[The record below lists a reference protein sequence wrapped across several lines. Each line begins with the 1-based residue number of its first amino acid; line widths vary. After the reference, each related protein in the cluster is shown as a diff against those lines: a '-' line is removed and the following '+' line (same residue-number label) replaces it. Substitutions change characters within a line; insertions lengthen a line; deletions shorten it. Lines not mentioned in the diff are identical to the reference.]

1 MYSKEQKDI
10 ALRIYHQTESVTETI
25 RILGYPT
32 RRNLYTWIA
41 EENTPPKTRKE
52 YPVIDNPPDHPRN
65 PPLEVKLNAIHR
77 CYELGE
83 NIKYVSEDIGYSRA
97 SIYQWRKR
105 YLKEGT
111 LGLMNHKNITPG
123 TLVEGSVSSTD
134 ISSDEINQLK
144 AQMQDM
150 QLEIDILK
158 ETINVLKKDP
168 DIDQSTLTN
177 GEKTVIIDVLKNRYS
192 LPLLLQKL
200 QLSKSSYY
208 YQEQSLQKEDKY
220 TLLRVRV
227 IELFTENKGRYG
239 YRRIHALLKRENIIV
254 SEKVI
259 RRIMKEEQLV
269 VKIKRTRKYNSYQGE
284 ISPAVDNLIN
294 RNFSA
299 SKPNEKWLTD
309 ITEFAIPAGKV
320 YLSPIV
326 DCFDGLLVNWNIST
340 SPDAL
345 LVNSM
350 LDDAAKLLS
359 VGEKPIIHSDRGV
372 HYRWPGWIDRM
383 EKNGFIRS
391 MSKKGCS
398 PDNSACEGVF
408 GRIKNEMFY
417 NADWS
422 GVNISEFIGILND
435 YLLNQKDIVVT
446 GIAKDGREALTL
458 IEEKQ
463 PDLVVLDIIMP
474 HLDGLGV
481 LERLN
486 SMNLTKFPRIVVL
499 SAVGQDKITQRAIT
513 LGADYYV
520 VKPFD
525 MDIFTKRIR
534 DMFNDSLL
542 GNDEPVKKQV
552 AMTTTEMITAPS
564 RGPVDLETEITNI
577 IHEIG
582 VPAHIKGYMYLRE
595 AITMVVNDM
604 ELLSA
609 VTKELYPSIAKKYN
623 TTASRVERAIRHAI
637 EVAWGRGQ
645 VEAINKLFGYTVHNE
660 KGKPT
665 NSEFIA
671 IIADKL
677 RLKNKVS

>member
-52 YPVIDNPPDHPRN
+52 YPVINNPPDHPRN
-65 PPLEVKLNAIHR
+65 PPLEVKLDAIHR

-144 AQMQDM
+144 AQIQ
-150 QLEIDILK
+150 
-158 ETINVLKKDP
+158 
-168 DIDQSTLTN
+168 
-177 GEKTVIIDVLKNRYS
+177 
-192 LPLLLQKL
+192 
-200 QLSKSSYY
+200 
-208 YQEQSLQKEDKY
+208 
-220 TLLRVRV
+220 
-227 IELFTENKGRYG
+227 
-239 YRRIHALLKRENIIV
+239 A
-254 SEKVI
+254 
-259 RRIMKEEQLV
+259 
-269 VKIKRTRKYNSYQGE
+269 
-284 ISPAVDNLIN
+284 
-294 RNFSA
+294 
-299 SKPNEKWLTD
+299 NEKWLTD

-345 LVNSM
+345 LANSM

-391 MSKKGCS
+391 VSKKGCS

-435 YLLNQKDIVVT
+435 YLYWYN
-446 GIAKDGREALTL
+446 E
-458 IEEKQ
+458 
-463 PDLVVLDIIMP
+463 
-474 HLDGLGV
+474 
-481 LERLN
+481 
-486 SMNLTKFPRIVVL
+486 
-499 SAVGQDKITQRAIT
+499 
-513 LGADYYV
+513 
-520 VKPFD
+520 
-525 MDIFTKRIR
+525 KRIKK
-534 DMFNDSLL
+534 SLGYLSPIEYRHRL
-542 GNDEPVKKQV
+542 G
-552 AMTTTEMITAPS
+552 
-564 RGPVDLETEITNI
+564 L
-577 IHEIG
+577 
-582 VPAHIKGYMYLRE
+582 
-595 AITMVVNDM
+595 
-604 ELLSA
+604 
-609 VTKELYPSIAKKYN
+609 VT
-623 TTASRVERAIRHAI
+623 
-637 EVAWGRGQ
+637 
-645 VEAINKLFGYTVHNE
+645 
-660 KGKPT
+660 
-665 NSEFIA
+665 
-671 IIADKL
+671 
-677 RLKNKVS
+677 

>member
-41 EENTPPKTRKE
+41 EENTPLKTRKE

-65 PPLEVKLNAIHR
+65 PPLEVKLDAIHR

-144 AQMQDM
+144 AQIQ
-150 QLEIDILK
+150 
-158 ETINVLKKDP
+158 
-168 DIDQSTLTN
+168 
-177 GEKTVIIDVLKNRYS
+177 
-192 LPLLLQKL
+192 
-200 QLSKSSYY
+200 
-208 YQEQSLQKEDKY
+208 
-220 TLLRVRV
+220 
-227 IELFTENKGRYG
+227 
-239 YRRIHALLKRENIIV
+239 A
-254 SEKVI
+254 
-259 RRIMKEEQLV
+259 
-269 VKIKRTRKYNSYQGE
+269 
-284 ISPAVDNLIN
+284 
-294 RNFSA
+294 
-299 SKPNEKWLTD
+299 NEKWLTD

-435 YLLNQKDIVVT
+435 YLYWYN
-446 GIAKDGREALTL
+446 E
-458 IEEKQ
+458 
-463 PDLVVLDIIMP
+463 
-474 HLDGLGV
+474 
-481 LERLN
+481 
-486 SMNLTKFPRIVVL
+486 
-499 SAVGQDKITQRAIT
+499 
-513 LGADYYV
+513 
-520 VKPFD
+520 
-525 MDIFTKRIR
+525 KRIKK
-534 DMFNDSLL
+534 SLGYLSPIEYRHRL
-542 GNDEPVKKQV
+542 G
-552 AMTTTEMITAPS
+552 
-564 RGPVDLETEITNI
+564 L
-577 IHEIG
+577 
-582 VPAHIKGYMYLRE
+582 
-595 AITMVVNDM
+595 
-604 ELLSA
+604 
-609 VTKELYPSIAKKYN
+609 VT
-623 TTASRVERAIRHAI
+623 
-637 EVAWGRGQ
+637 
-645 VEAINKLFGYTVHNE
+645 
-660 KGKPT
+660 
-665 NSEFIA
+665 
-671 IIADKL
+671 
-677 RLKNKVS
+677 

>member
-52 YPVIDNPPDHPRN
+52 YPVINNPPDHPRN
-65 PPLEVKLNAIHR
+65 PPLEVKLDAIHR

-123 TLVEGSVSSTD
+123 TLVESSVSSTD

-144 AQMQDM
+144 AQIQ
-150 QLEIDILK
+150 
-158 ETINVLKKDP
+158 
-168 DIDQSTLTN
+168 
-177 GEKTVIIDVLKNRYS
+177 
-192 LPLLLQKL
+192 
-200 QLSKSSYY
+200 
-208 YQEQSLQKEDKY
+208 
-220 TLLRVRV
+220 
-227 IELFTENKGRYG
+227 
-239 YRRIHALLKRENIIV
+239 A
-254 SEKVI
+254 
-259 RRIMKEEQLV
+259 
-269 VKIKRTRKYNSYQGE
+269 
-284 ISPAVDNLIN
+284 
-294 RNFSA
+294 
-299 SKPNEKWLTD
+299 NEKWLTD
-309 ITEFAIPAGKV
+309 ITEFAIPSGKV

-359 VGEKPIIHSDRGV
+359 LGEKPIIHSDRGV

-391 MSKKGCS
+391 VSKKGCS

-435 YLLNQKDIVVT
+435 YLYWYN
-446 GIAKDGREALTL
+446 E
-458 IEEKQ
+458 
-463 PDLVVLDIIMP
+463 
-474 HLDGLGV
+474 
-481 LERLN
+481 
-486 SMNLTKFPRIVVL
+486 
-499 SAVGQDKITQRAIT
+499 
-513 LGADYYV
+513 
-520 VKPFD
+520 
-525 MDIFTKRIR
+525 KRIKK
-534 DMFNDSLL
+534 SLGYLSPIEYRHRL
-542 GNDEPVKKQV
+542 G
-552 AMTTTEMITAPS
+552 
-564 RGPVDLETEITNI
+564 L
-577 IHEIG
+577 
-582 VPAHIKGYMYLRE
+582 
-595 AITMVVNDM
+595 
-604 ELLSA
+604 
-609 VTKELYPSIAKKYN
+609 VT
-623 TTASRVERAIRHAI
+623 
-637 EVAWGRGQ
+637 
-645 VEAINKLFGYTVHNE
+645 
-660 KGKPT
+660 
-665 NSEFIA
+665 
-671 IIADKL
+671 
-677 RLKNKVS
+677 

>member
-52 YPVIDNPPDHPRN
+52 YPVINNPPDHPRN
-65 PPLEVKLNAIHR
+65 PPLEVKLDAIHR

-83 NIKYVSEDIGYSRA
+83 NIKYVSEDIGYIRA

-123 TLVEGSVSSTD
+123 TLVESSVSSTD

-144 AQMQDM
+144 AQIQ
-150 QLEIDILK
+150 
-158 ETINVLKKDP
+158 
-168 DIDQSTLTN
+168 
-177 GEKTVIIDVLKNRYS
+177 
-192 LPLLLQKL
+192 
-200 QLSKSSYY
+200 
-208 YQEQSLQKEDKY
+208 
-220 TLLRVRV
+220 
-227 IELFTENKGRYG
+227 
-239 YRRIHALLKRENIIV
+239 A
-254 SEKVI
+254 
-259 RRIMKEEQLV
+259 
-269 VKIKRTRKYNSYQGE
+269 
-284 ISPAVDNLIN
+284 
-294 RNFSA
+294 
-299 SKPNEKWLTD
+299 NEKWLTD
-309 ITEFAIPAGKV
+309 ITEFAIPSGKV

-350 LDDAAKLLS
+350 LDNAAKLLS

-435 YLLNQKDIVVT
+435 YLYWYN
-446 GIAKDGREALTL
+446 E
-458 IEEKQ
+458 
-463 PDLVVLDIIMP
+463 
-474 HLDGLGV
+474 
-481 LERLN
+481 
-486 SMNLTKFPRIVVL
+486 
-499 SAVGQDKITQRAIT
+499 
-513 LGADYYV
+513 
-520 VKPFD
+520 
-525 MDIFTKRIR
+525 KRIKK
-534 DMFNDSLL
+534 SLGYLSPIEYRHRL
-542 GNDEPVKKQV
+542 G
-552 AMTTTEMITAPS
+552 
-564 RGPVDLETEITNI
+564 L
-577 IHEIG
+577 
-582 VPAHIKGYMYLRE
+582 
-595 AITMVVNDM
+595 
-604 ELLSA
+604 
-609 VTKELYPSIAKKYN
+609 VT
-623 TTASRVERAIRHAI
+623 
-637 EVAWGRGQ
+637 
-645 VEAINKLFGYTVHNE
+645 
-660 KGKPT
+660 
-665 NSEFIA
+665 
-671 IIADKL
+671 
-677 RLKNKVS
+677 

>member
-52 YPVIDNPPDHPRN
+52 YPVINNPPDHPRN
-65 PPLEVKLNAIHR
+65 PPLEVKLDAIHR

-123 TLVEGSVSSTD
+123 TLVESSVSSTD

-144 AQMQDM
+144 AQIQ
-150 QLEIDILK
+150 
-158 ETINVLKKDP
+158 
-168 DIDQSTLTN
+168 
-177 GEKTVIIDVLKNRYS
+177 
-192 LPLLLQKL
+192 
-200 QLSKSSYY
+200 
-208 YQEQSLQKEDKY
+208 
-220 TLLRVRV
+220 
-227 IELFTENKGRYG
+227 
-239 YRRIHALLKRENIIV
+239 A
-254 SEKVI
+254 
-259 RRIMKEEQLV
+259 
-269 VKIKRTRKYNSYQGE
+269 
-284 ISPAVDNLIN
+284 
-294 RNFSA
+294 
-299 SKPNEKWLTD
+299 NEKWLTD

-350 LDDAAKLLS
+350 LDDVAKLLS
-359 VGEKPIIHSDRGV
+359 VGEKSIIHSDRGV

-435 YLLNQKDIVVT
+435 YLYWYN
-446 GIAKDGREALTL
+446 E
-458 IEEKQ
+458 
-463 PDLVVLDIIMP
+463 
-474 HLDGLGV
+474 
-481 LERLN
+481 
-486 SMNLTKFPRIVVL
+486 
-499 SAVGQDKITQRAIT
+499 
-513 LGADYYV
+513 
-520 VKPFD
+520 
-525 MDIFTKRIR
+525 KRIKK
-534 DMFNDSLL
+534 SLGYLSPIEYRHRL
-542 GNDEPVKKQV
+542 G
-552 AMTTTEMITAPS
+552 
-564 RGPVDLETEITNI
+564 L
-577 IHEIG
+577 
-582 VPAHIKGYMYLRE
+582 
-595 AITMVVNDM
+595 
-604 ELLSA
+604 
-609 VTKELYPSIAKKYN
+609 VT
-623 TTASRVERAIRHAI
+623 
-637 EVAWGRGQ
+637 
-645 VEAINKLFGYTVHNE
+645 
-660 KGKPT
+660 
-665 NSEFIA
+665 
-671 IIADKL
+671 
-677 RLKNKVS
+677 

>member
-41 EENTPPKTRKE
+41 EENTPPKTRKK
-52 YPVIDNPPDHPRN
+52 YPVINNPPDHPRN
-65 PPLEVKLNAIHR
+65 PPLEVKLDAIHR

-83 NIKYVSEDIGYSRA
+83 NIKYVSENIGYSRA

-144 AQMQDM
+144 AQIQ
-150 QLEIDILK
+150 
-158 ETINVLKKDP
+158 
-168 DIDQSTLTN
+168 
-177 GEKTVIIDVLKNRYS
+177 
-192 LPLLLQKL
+192 
-200 QLSKSSYY
+200 
-208 YQEQSLQKEDKY
+208 
-220 TLLRVRV
+220 
-227 IELFTENKGRYG
+227 
-239 YRRIHALLKRENIIV
+239 A
-254 SEKVI
+254 
-259 RRIMKEEQLV
+259 
-269 VKIKRTRKYNSYQGE
+269 
-284 ISPAVDNLIN
+284 
-294 RNFSA
+294 
-299 SKPNEKWLTD
+299 NEKWLTD

-435 YLLNQKDIVVT
+435 YLYWYN
-446 GIAKDGREALTL
+446 E
-458 IEEKQ
+458 
-463 PDLVVLDIIMP
+463 
-474 HLDGLGV
+474 
-481 LERLN
+481 
-486 SMNLTKFPRIVVL
+486 
-499 SAVGQDKITQRAIT
+499 
-513 LGADYYV
+513 
-520 VKPFD
+520 
-525 MDIFTKRIR
+525 KRI
-534 DMFNDSLL
+534 
-542 GNDEPVKKQV
+542 KK
-552 AMTTTEMITAPS
+552 I
-564 RGPVDLETEITNI
+564 L
-577 IHEIG
+577 
-582 VPAHIKGYMYLRE
+582 GYMSP
-595 AITMVVNDM
+595 M
-604 ELLSA
+604 EYRRRLGLA
-609 VTKELYPSIAKKYN
+609 V
-623 TTASRVERAIRHAI
+623 
-637 EVAWGRGQ
+637 
-645 VEAINKLFGYTVHNE
+645 
-660 KGKPT
+660 
-665 NSEFIA
+665 
-671 IIADKL
+671 
-677 RLKNKVS
+677 

>member
-52 YPVIDNPPDHPRN
+52 YPVINNPPDHPRN
-65 PPLEVKLNAIHR
+65 PPLEVKLDAIHR

-111 LGLMNHKNITPG
+111 LGLMNHKNITLG

-144 AQMQDM
+144 AQIQ
-150 QLEIDILK
+150 
-158 ETINVLKKDP
+158 
-168 DIDQSTLTN
+168 
-177 GEKTVIIDVLKNRYS
+177 
-192 LPLLLQKL
+192 
-200 QLSKSSYY
+200 
-208 YQEQSLQKEDKY
+208 
-220 TLLRVRV
+220 
-227 IELFTENKGRYG
+227 
-239 YRRIHALLKRENIIV
+239 A
-254 SEKVI
+254 
-259 RRIMKEEQLV
+259 
-269 VKIKRTRKYNSYQGE
+269 
-284 ISPAVDNLIN
+284 
-294 RNFSA
+294 
-299 SKPNEKWLTD
+299 NEKWLTD
-309 ITEFAIPAGKV
+309 ITEFAIPSGKV

-359 VGEKPIIHSDRGV
+359 VEAKPIIHSDRGA

-398 PDNSACEGVF
+398 PDNSACDGVF

-435 YLLNQKDIVVT
+435 YL
-446 GIAKDGREALTL
+446 
-458 IEEKQ
+458 
-463 PDLVVLDIIMP
+463 
-474 HLDGLGV
+474 
-481 LERLN
+481 
-486 SMNLTKFPRIVVL
+486 
-499 SAVGQDKITQRAIT
+499 
-513 LGADYYV
+513 YWY
-520 VKPFD
+520 
-525 MDIFTKRIR
+525 
-534 DMFNDSLL
+534 
-542 GNDEPVKKQV
+542 
-552 AMTTTEMITAPS
+552 
-564 RGPVDLETEITNI
+564 
-577 IHEIG
+577 
-582 VPAHIKGYMYLRE
+582 
-595 AITMVVNDM
+595 
-604 ELLSA
+604 
-609 VTKELYPSIAKKYN
+609 
-623 TTASRVERAIRHAI
+623 
-637 EVAWGRGQ
+637 
-645 VEAINKLFGYTVHNE
+645 NE
-660 KGKPT
+660 K
-665 NSEFIA
+665 
-671 IIADKL
+671 IIKKSL
-677 RLKNKVS
+677 GYLSPIEYRHRLGLVT

>member
-52 YPVIDNPPDHPRN
+52 YPVINNPPDHPRN
-65 PPLEVKLNAIHR
+65 PPLEVKLDAIHR

-123 TLVEGSVSSTD
+123 TLVESSVSSTD

-144 AQMQDM
+144 AQIQ
-150 QLEIDILK
+150 
-158 ETINVLKKDP
+158 
-168 DIDQSTLTN
+168 
-177 GEKTVIIDVLKNRYS
+177 
-192 LPLLLQKL
+192 
-200 QLSKSSYY
+200 
-208 YQEQSLQKEDKY
+208 
-220 TLLRVRV
+220 
-227 IELFTENKGRYG
+227 
-239 YRRIHALLKRENIIV
+239 A
-254 SEKVI
+254 
-259 RRIMKEEQLV
+259 
-269 VKIKRTRKYNSYQGE
+269 
-284 ISPAVDNLIN
+284 
-294 RNFSA
+294 
-299 SKPNEKWLTD
+299 NEKWLTD
-309 ITEFAIPAGKV
+309 ITEFAIPSGKV

-398 PDNSACEGVF
+398 PNNSACEGVF

-435 YLLNQKDIVVT
+435 YLYWYN
-446 GIAKDGREALTL
+446 E
-458 IEEKQ
+458 
-463 PDLVVLDIIMP
+463 
-474 HLDGLGV
+474 
-481 LERLN
+481 
-486 SMNLTKFPRIVVL
+486 
-499 SAVGQDKITQRAIT
+499 
-513 LGADYYV
+513 
-520 VKPFD
+520 
-525 MDIFTKRIR
+525 KRIKK
-534 DMFNDSLL
+534 SLGYLSPIEYRHRL
-542 GNDEPVKKQV
+542 G
-552 AMTTTEMITAPS
+552 
-564 RGPVDLETEITNI
+564 L
-577 IHEIG
+577 
-582 VPAHIKGYMYLRE
+582 
-595 AITMVVNDM
+595 
-604 ELLSA
+604 
-609 VTKELYPSIAKKYN
+609 VT
-623 TTASRVERAIRHAI
+623 
-637 EVAWGRGQ
+637 
-645 VEAINKLFGYTVHNE
+645 
-660 KGKPT
+660 
-665 NSEFIA
+665 
-671 IIADKL
+671 
-677 RLKNKVS
+677 

>member
-10 ALRIYHQTESVTETI
+10 ALLIYHQTESVTETI

-52 YPVIDNPPDHPRN
+52 YPVINNPPDHPRN
-65 PPLEVKLNAIHR
+65 PPLEVKLDAIHR

-144 AQMQDM
+144 AQIQ
-150 QLEIDILK
+150 
-158 ETINVLKKDP
+158 
-168 DIDQSTLTN
+168 
-177 GEKTVIIDVLKNRYS
+177 
-192 LPLLLQKL
+192 
-200 QLSKSSYY
+200 
-208 YQEQSLQKEDKY
+208 
-220 TLLRVRV
+220 
-227 IELFTENKGRYG
+227 
-239 YRRIHALLKRENIIV
+239 A
-254 SEKVI
+254 
-259 RRIMKEEQLV
+259 
-269 VKIKRTRKYNSYQGE
+269 
-284 ISPAVDNLIN
+284 
-294 RNFSA
+294 
-299 SKPNEKWLTD
+299 NEKWLTD

-345 LVNSM
+345 LANSM

-408 GRIKNEMFY
+408 GRIKNELFY

-422 GVNISEFIGILND
+422 GVNISEFIGILNE
-435 YLLNQKDIVVT
+435 YLYWYN
-446 GIAKDGREALTL
+446 E
-458 IEEKQ
+458 
-463 PDLVVLDIIMP
+463 
-474 HLDGLGV
+474 
-481 LERLN
+481 
-486 SMNLTKFPRIVVL
+486 
-499 SAVGQDKITQRAIT
+499 
-513 LGADYYV
+513 
-520 VKPFD
+520 
-525 MDIFTKRIR
+525 KRIKK
-534 DMFNDSLL
+534 SLGYLSPIEYRHRL
-542 GNDEPVKKQV
+542 G
-552 AMTTTEMITAPS
+552 
-564 RGPVDLETEITNI
+564 L
-577 IHEIG
+577 
-582 VPAHIKGYMYLRE
+582 
-595 AITMVVNDM
+595 
-604 ELLSA
+604 
-609 VTKELYPSIAKKYN
+609 VT
-623 TTASRVERAIRHAI
+623 
-637 EVAWGRGQ
+637 
-645 VEAINKLFGYTVHNE
+645 
-660 KGKPT
+660 
-665 NSEFIA
+665 
-671 IIADKL
+671 
-677 RLKNKVS
+677 

>member
-41 EENTPPKTRKE
+41 EENTPSKTRKE
-52 YPVIDNPPDHPRN
+52 YPVINNPPDHPRN
-65 PPLEVKLNAIHR
+65 PPLEVKLDAIHR

-83 NIKYVSEDIGYSRA
+83 NVKYVSEDIGYSRA

-168 DIDQSTLTN
+168 DIDQSALSN
-177 GEKTVIIDVLKNRYS
+177 REKAVIIDVLKNRYS

-326 DCFDGLLVNWNIST
+326 DCFDGLVGRLSSVKDLNKYSKASGSTFERCCVNADT
-340 SPDAL
+340 DGVFL
-345 LVNSM
+345 L
-350 LDDAAKLLS
+350 K
-359 VGEKPIIHSDRGV
+359 
-372 HYRWPGWIDRM
+372 
-383 EKNGFIRS
+383 
-391 MSKKGCS
+391 SKKS
-398 PDNSACEGVF
+398 SSSLLIVAPP
-408 GRIKNEMFY
+408 
-417 NADWS
+417 
-422 GVNISEFIGILND
+422 EFIMIPIKVL
-435 YLLNQKDIVVT
+435 KSIFRF
-446 GIAKDGREALTL
+446 RE
-458 IEEKQ
+458 K
-463 PDLVVLDIIMP
+463 
-474 HLDGLGV
+474 
-481 LERLN
+481 
-486 SMNLTKFPRIVVL
+486 S
-499 SAVGQDKITQRAIT
+499 T
-513 LGADYYV
+513 LGFRRN
-520 VKPFD
+520 KHG
-525 MDIFTKRIR
+525 
-534 DMFNDSLL
+534 LL
-542 GNDEPVKKQV
+542 
-552 AMTTTEMITAPS
+552 A
-564 RGPVDLETEITNI
+564 
-577 IHEIG
+577 
-582 VPAHIKGYMYLRE
+582 
-595 AITMVVNDM
+595 
-604 ELLSA
+604 
-609 VTKELYPSIAKKYN
+609 
-623 TTASRVERAIRHAI
+623 
-637 EVAWGRGQ
+637 
-645 VEAINKLFGYTVHNE
+645 
-660 KGKPT
+660 
-665 NSEFIA
+665 NSEI
-671 IIADKL
+671 
-677 RLKNKVS
+677 

>member
-52 YPVIDNPPDHPRN
+52 YPVINNPPDHPRN
-65 PPLEVKLNAIHR
+65 PPLEVKLDAIHR

-111 LGLMNHKNITPG
+111 LGLMNHKNITLG

-134 ISSDEINQLK
+134 ISSDKINQLK
-144 AQMQDM
+144 AQIQ
-150 QLEIDILK
+150 
-158 ETINVLKKDP
+158 
-168 DIDQSTLTN
+168 
-177 GEKTVIIDVLKNRYS
+177 
-192 LPLLLQKL
+192 
-200 QLSKSSYY
+200 
-208 YQEQSLQKEDKY
+208 
-220 TLLRVRV
+220 
-227 IELFTENKGRYG
+227 
-239 YRRIHALLKRENIIV
+239 A
-254 SEKVI
+254 
-259 RRIMKEEQLV
+259 
-269 VKIKRTRKYNSYQGE
+269 
-284 ISPAVDNLIN
+284 
-294 RNFSA
+294 
-299 SKPNEKWLTD
+299 NEKWLTD

-435 YLLNQKDIVVT
+435 YLYWYN
-446 GIAKDGREALTL
+446 E
-458 IEEKQ
+458 
-463 PDLVVLDIIMP
+463 
-474 HLDGLGV
+474 
-481 LERLN
+481 
-486 SMNLTKFPRIVVL
+486 
-499 SAVGQDKITQRAIT
+499 
-513 LGADYYV
+513 
-520 VKPFD
+520 
-525 MDIFTKRIR
+525 KRIKK
-534 DMFNDSLL
+534 SLGYLSPIEYRHRL
-542 GNDEPVKKQV
+542 G
-552 AMTTTEMITAPS
+552 
-564 RGPVDLETEITNI
+564 L
-577 IHEIG
+577 
-582 VPAHIKGYMYLRE
+582 
-595 AITMVVNDM
+595 
-604 ELLSA
+604 
-609 VTKELYPSIAKKYN
+609 VT
-623 TTASRVERAIRHAI
+623 
-637 EVAWGRGQ
+637 
-645 VEAINKLFGYTVHNE
+645 
-660 KGKPT
+660 
-665 NSEFIA
+665 
-671 IIADKL
+671 
-677 RLKNKVS
+677 

>member
-77 CYELGE
+77 YYELGE

-144 AQMQDM
+144 AQIQ
-150 QLEIDILK
+150 
-158 ETINVLKKDP
+158 
-168 DIDQSTLTN
+168 
-177 GEKTVIIDVLKNRYS
+177 
-192 LPLLLQKL
+192 
-200 QLSKSSYY
+200 
-208 YQEQSLQKEDKY
+208 
-220 TLLRVRV
+220 
-227 IELFTENKGRYG
+227 
-239 YRRIHALLKRENIIV
+239 A
-254 SEKVI
+254 
-259 RRIMKEEQLV
+259 
-269 VKIKRTRKYNSYQGE
+269 
-284 ISPAVDNLIN
+284 
-294 RNFSA
+294 
-299 SKPNEKWLTD
+299 NEKWLTD

-350 LDDAAKLLS
+350 LDNAAKLLS

-435 YLLNQKDIVVT
+435 YLYWYN
-446 GIAKDGREALTL
+446 E
-458 IEEKQ
+458 
-463 PDLVVLDIIMP
+463 
-474 HLDGLGV
+474 
-481 LERLN
+481 
-486 SMNLTKFPRIVVL
+486 
-499 SAVGQDKITQRAIT
+499 
-513 LGADYYV
+513 
-520 VKPFD
+520 
-525 MDIFTKRIR
+525 KRIKK
-534 DMFNDSLL
+534 SLGYLSPIEYRHRL
-542 GNDEPVKKQV
+542 G
-552 AMTTTEMITAPS
+552 
-564 RGPVDLETEITNI
+564 L
-577 IHEIG
+577 
-582 VPAHIKGYMYLRE
+582 
-595 AITMVVNDM
+595 
-604 ELLSA
+604 
-609 VTKELYPSIAKKYN
+609 VT
-623 TTASRVERAIRHAI
+623 
-637 EVAWGRGQ
+637 
-645 VEAINKLFGYTVHNE
+645 
-660 KGKPT
+660 
-665 NSEFIA
+665 
-671 IIADKL
+671 
-677 RLKNKVS
+677 

>member
-41 EENTPPKTRKE
+41 EENTPPKTRKK
-52 YPVIDNPPDHPRN
+52 YPVINNPPDHPRN
-65 PPLEVKLNAIHR
+65 PPLEVKLDAIHR

-83 NIKYVSEDIGYSRA
+83 NVKYVSEDIGYSRA

-144 AQMQDM
+144 AQIQ
-150 QLEIDILK
+150 
-158 ETINVLKKDP
+158 
-168 DIDQSTLTN
+168 
-177 GEKTVIIDVLKNRYS
+177 
-192 LPLLLQKL
+192 
-200 QLSKSSYY
+200 
-208 YQEQSLQKEDKY
+208 
-220 TLLRVRV
+220 
-227 IELFTENKGRYG
+227 
-239 YRRIHALLKRENIIV
+239 A
-254 SEKVI
+254 
-259 RRIMKEEQLV
+259 
-269 VKIKRTRKYNSYQGE
+269 
-284 ISPAVDNLIN
+284 
-294 RNFSA
+294 
-299 SKPNEKWLTD
+299 NEKWLTD

-435 YLLNQKDIVVT
+435 YLYWYN
-446 GIAKDGREALTL
+446 E
-458 IEEKQ
+458 
-463 PDLVVLDIIMP
+463 
-474 HLDGLGV
+474 
-481 LERLN
+481 
-486 SMNLTKFPRIVVL
+486 
-499 SAVGQDKITQRAIT
+499 
-513 LGADYYV
+513 
-520 VKPFD
+520 
-525 MDIFTKRIR
+525 KRIKK
-534 DMFNDSLL
+534 SLGYLSPIEYRHRL
-542 GNDEPVKKQV
+542 G
-552 AMTTTEMITAPS
+552 
-564 RGPVDLETEITNI
+564 L
-577 IHEIG
+577 
-582 VPAHIKGYMYLRE
+582 
-595 AITMVVNDM
+595 
-604 ELLSA
+604 
-609 VTKELYPSIAKKYN
+609 VT
-623 TTASRVERAIRHAI
+623 
-637 EVAWGRGQ
+637 
-645 VEAINKLFGYTVHNE
+645 
-660 KGKPT
+660 
-665 NSEFIA
+665 
-671 IIADKL
+671 
-677 RLKNKVS
+677 

>member
-52 YPVIDNPPDHPRN
+52 YPVINNPPDHPRN
-65 PPLEVKLNAIHR
+65 PPLEVKLDAIHR

-144 AQMQDM
+144 AQIQ
-150 QLEIDILK
+150 
-158 ETINVLKKDP
+158 
-168 DIDQSTLTN
+168 
-177 GEKTVIIDVLKNRYS
+177 
-192 LPLLLQKL
+192 
-200 QLSKSSYY
+200 
-208 YQEQSLQKEDKY
+208 
-220 TLLRVRV
+220 
-227 IELFTENKGRYG
+227 
-239 YRRIHALLKRENIIV
+239 A
-254 SEKVI
+254 
-259 RRIMKEEQLV
+259 
-269 VKIKRTRKYNSYQGE
+269 
-284 ISPAVDNLIN
+284 
-294 RNFSA
+294 
-299 SKPNEKWLTD
+299 NEKWLTD
-309 ITEFAIPAGKV
+309 ITEFAIPSGKV

-408 GRIKNEMFY
+408 GRIKNEMLY

-435 YLLNQKDIVVT
+435 YLYWYN
-446 GIAKDGREALTL
+446 E
-458 IEEKQ
+458 
-463 PDLVVLDIIMP
+463 
-474 HLDGLGV
+474 
-481 LERLN
+481 
-486 SMNLTKFPRIVVL
+486 
-499 SAVGQDKITQRAIT
+499 
-513 LGADYYV
+513 
-520 VKPFD
+520 
-525 MDIFTKRIR
+525 KRIKK
-534 DMFNDSLL
+534 SLGYLSPIEYRHRL
-542 GNDEPVKKQV
+542 G
-552 AMTTTEMITAPS
+552 
-564 RGPVDLETEITNI
+564 L
-577 IHEIG
+577 
-582 VPAHIKGYMYLRE
+582 
-595 AITMVVNDM
+595 
-604 ELLSA
+604 
-609 VTKELYPSIAKKYN
+609 VT
-623 TTASRVERAIRHAI
+623 
-637 EVAWGRGQ
+637 
-645 VEAINKLFGYTVHNE
+645 
-660 KGKPT
+660 
-665 NSEFIA
+665 
-671 IIADKL
+671 
-677 RLKNKVS
+677 

>member
-32 RRNLYTWIA
+32 RRNLYTWIT
-41 EENTPPKTRKE
+41 EENTPPKTRKK
-52 YPVIDNPPDHPRN
+52 YPVINNPPDHPRN
-65 PPLEVKLNAIHR
+65 PPLEVKLDAIHR

-83 NIKYVSEDIGYSRA
+83 NIKYVSENIGYSRA

-144 AQMQDM
+144 AQIQ
-150 QLEIDILK
+150 
-158 ETINVLKKDP
+158 
-168 DIDQSTLTN
+168 
-177 GEKTVIIDVLKNRYS
+177 
-192 LPLLLQKL
+192 
-200 QLSKSSYY
+200 
-208 YQEQSLQKEDKY
+208 
-220 TLLRVRV
+220 
-227 IELFTENKGRYG
+227 
-239 YRRIHALLKRENIIV
+239 A
-254 SEKVI
+254 
-259 RRIMKEEQLV
+259 
-269 VKIKRTRKYNSYQGE
+269 
-284 ISPAVDNLIN
+284 
-294 RNFSA
+294 
-299 SKPNEKWLTD
+299 NEKWLTD

-326 DCFDGLLVNWNIST
+326 DCFDGLLVNWTIST

-435 YLLNQKDIVVT
+435 YLYWYN
-446 GIAKDGREALTL
+446 E
-458 IEEKQ
+458 
-463 PDLVVLDIIMP
+463 
-474 HLDGLGV
+474 
-481 LERLN
+481 
-486 SMNLTKFPRIVVL
+486 
-499 SAVGQDKITQRAIT
+499 
-513 LGADYYV
+513 
-520 VKPFD
+520 
-525 MDIFTKRIR
+525 KRIKK
-534 DMFNDSLL
+534 SLGYLSPIEYRHRL
-542 GNDEPVKKQV
+542 G
-552 AMTTTEMITAPS
+552 
-564 RGPVDLETEITNI
+564 L
-577 IHEIG
+577 
-582 VPAHIKGYMYLRE
+582 
-595 AITMVVNDM
+595 
-604 ELLSA
+604 
-609 VTKELYPSIAKKYN
+609 VT
-623 TTASRVERAIRHAI
+623 
-637 EVAWGRGQ
+637 
-645 VEAINKLFGYTVHNE
+645 
-660 KGKPT
+660 
-665 NSEFIA
+665 
-671 IIADKL
+671 
-677 RLKNKVS
+677 

>member
-1 MYSKEQKDI
+1 MRYTQEQI
-10 ALRIYHQTESVTETI
+10 STALVLLKATGSPDKVVQT
-25 RILGYPT
+25 LGYPSAPM
-32 RRNLYTWIA
+32 LYHWRKKYPEYYDVPNQKHWRQAPTELKHDVIKRCLIKGEPVKLVA
-41 EENTPPKTRKE
+41 EEIGYTPSLIYKWIREYREKGCFQPMKKTTANIN
-52 YPVIDNPPDHPRN
+52 VNPNDITS
-65 PPLEVKLNAIHR
+65 A
-77 CYELGE
+77 
-83 NIKYVSEDIGYSRA
+83 EDIN
-97 SIYQWRKR
+97 
-105 YLKEGT
+105 E
-111 LGLMNHKNITPG
+111 
-123 TLVEGSVSSTD
+123 
-134 ISSDEINQLK
+134 LK
-144 AQMQDM
+144 AQMLDM
-150 QLEIDILK
+150 QMEIDILK

-168 DIDQSTLTN
+168 DIDQSALSN
-177 GEKTVIIDVLKNRYS
+177 REKAVIIDVLKNRYS

-435 YLLNQKDIVVT
+435 YLYWYN
-446 GIAKDGREALTL
+446 E
-458 IEEKQ
+458 
-463 PDLVVLDIIMP
+463 
-474 HLDGLGV
+474 
-481 LERLN
+481 
-486 SMNLTKFPRIVVL
+486 
-499 SAVGQDKITQRAIT
+499 
-513 LGADYYV
+513 
-520 VKPFD
+520 
-525 MDIFTKRIR
+525 KRIKK
-534 DMFNDSLL
+534 SLGYLSPIEYRHRL
-542 GNDEPVKKQV
+542 G
-552 AMTTTEMITAPS
+552 
-564 RGPVDLETEITNI
+564 L
-577 IHEIG
+577 
-582 VPAHIKGYMYLRE
+582 
-595 AITMVVNDM
+595 
-604 ELLSA
+604 
-609 VTKELYPSIAKKYN
+609 VT
-623 TTASRVERAIRHAI
+623 
-637 EVAWGRGQ
+637 
-645 VEAINKLFGYTVHNE
+645 
-660 KGKPT
+660 
-665 NSEFIA
+665 
-671 IIADKL
+671 
-677 RLKNKVS
+677 

>member
-41 EENTPPKTRKE
+41 EENTPPKTRKK
-52 YPVIDNPPDHPRN
+52 YPVINNPPDHPRN
-65 PPLEVKLNAIHR
+65 PPLEVKLDAIHR

-83 NIKYVSEDIGYSRA
+83 NIKYVSENIGYSRA

-144 AQMQDM
+144 AQIQ
-150 QLEIDILK
+150 
-158 ETINVLKKDP
+158 
-168 DIDQSTLTN
+168 
-177 GEKTVIIDVLKNRYS
+177 
-192 LPLLLQKL
+192 
-200 QLSKSSYY
+200 
-208 YQEQSLQKEDKY
+208 
-220 TLLRVRV
+220 
-227 IELFTENKGRYG
+227 
-239 YRRIHALLKRENIIV
+239 A
-254 SEKVI
+254 
-259 RRIMKEEQLV
+259 
-269 VKIKRTRKYNSYQGE
+269 
-284 ISPAVDNLIN
+284 
-294 RNFSA
+294 
-299 SKPNEKWLTD
+299 NEKWLTD

-326 DCFDGLLVNWNIST
+326 DCFDGLLVNWTIST

-383 EKNGFIRS
+383 EKNGFIRL

-435 YLLNQKDIVVT
+435 YLYWYN
-446 GIAKDGREALTL
+446 E
-458 IEEKQ
+458 
-463 PDLVVLDIIMP
+463 
-474 HLDGLGV
+474 
-481 LERLN
+481 
-486 SMNLTKFPRIVVL
+486 
-499 SAVGQDKITQRAIT
+499 
-513 LGADYYV
+513 
-520 VKPFD
+520 
-525 MDIFTKRIR
+525 KRIKK
-534 DMFNDSLL
+534 SLGYLSPIEYRHRL
-542 GNDEPVKKQV
+542 G
-552 AMTTTEMITAPS
+552 
-564 RGPVDLETEITNI
+564 L
-577 IHEIG
+577 
-582 VPAHIKGYMYLRE
+582 
-595 AITMVVNDM
+595 
-604 ELLSA
+604 
-609 VTKELYPSIAKKYN
+609 VT
-623 TTASRVERAIRHAI
+623 
-637 EVAWGRGQ
+637 
-645 VEAINKLFGYTVHNE
+645 
-660 KGKPT
+660 
-665 NSEFIA
+665 
-671 IIADKL
+671 
-677 RLKNKVS
+677 

>member
-41 EENTPPKTRKE
+41 EENTTPKTRKE

-144 AQMQDM
+144 AQIQ
-150 QLEIDILK
+150 
-158 ETINVLKKDP
+158 
-168 DIDQSTLTN
+168 
-177 GEKTVIIDVLKNRYS
+177 
-192 LPLLLQKL
+192 
-200 QLSKSSYY
+200 
-208 YQEQSLQKEDKY
+208 
-220 TLLRVRV
+220 
-227 IELFTENKGRYG
+227 
-239 YRRIHALLKRENIIV
+239 A
-254 SEKVI
+254 
-259 RRIMKEEQLV
+259 
-269 VKIKRTRKYNSYQGE
+269 
-284 ISPAVDNLIN
+284 
-294 RNFSA
+294 
-299 SKPNEKWLTD
+299 NEKWLTD

-326 DCFDGLLVNWNIST
+326 DCFDGLLVTWNIST

-383 EKNGFIRS
+383 KKNGFIRS

-435 YLLNQKDIVVT
+435 YLYWYN
-446 GIAKDGREALTL
+446 E
-458 IEEKQ
+458 
-463 PDLVVLDIIMP
+463 
-474 HLDGLGV
+474 
-481 LERLN
+481 
-486 SMNLTKFPRIVVL
+486 
-499 SAVGQDKITQRAIT
+499 
-513 LGADYYV
+513 
-520 VKPFD
+520 
-525 MDIFTKRIR
+525 KRIKK
-534 DMFNDSLL
+534 SLGYLSPIEYRHRL
-542 GNDEPVKKQV
+542 G
-552 AMTTTEMITAPS
+552 
-564 RGPVDLETEITNI
+564 L
-577 IHEIG
+577 
-582 VPAHIKGYMYLRE
+582 
-595 AITMVVNDM
+595 
-604 ELLSA
+604 
-609 VTKELYPSIAKKYN
+609 VT
-623 TTASRVERAIRHAI
+623 
-637 EVAWGRGQ
+637 
-645 VEAINKLFGYTVHNE
+645 
-660 KGKPT
+660 
-665 NSEFIA
+665 
-671 IIADKL
+671 
-677 RLKNKVS
+677 

>member
-41 EENTPPKTRKE
+41 EENPPPKTREE
-52 YPVIDNPPDHPRN
+52 YPVINNSPDHPRN
-65 PPLEVKLNAIHR
+65 PPLEVKLDAIHR

-144 AQMQDM
+144 AQIQ
-150 QLEIDILK
+150 
-158 ETINVLKKDP
+158 
-168 DIDQSTLTN
+168 
-177 GEKTVIIDVLKNRYS
+177 
-192 LPLLLQKL
+192 
-200 QLSKSSYY
+200 
-208 YQEQSLQKEDKY
+208 
-220 TLLRVRV
+220 
-227 IELFTENKGRYG
+227 
-239 YRRIHALLKRENIIV
+239 A
-254 SEKVI
+254 
-259 RRIMKEEQLV
+259 
-269 VKIKRTRKYNSYQGE
+269 
-284 ISPAVDNLIN
+284 
-294 RNFSA
+294 
-299 SKPNEKWLTD
+299 NEKWLTD

-372 HYRWPGWIDRM
+372 HYRWPGWIDRL

-435 YLLNQKDIVVT
+435 YLYWYN
-446 GIAKDGREALTL
+446 E
-458 IEEKQ
+458 
-463 PDLVVLDIIMP
+463 
-474 HLDGLGV
+474 
-481 LERLN
+481 
-486 SMNLTKFPRIVVL
+486 
-499 SAVGQDKITQRAIT
+499 
-513 LGADYYV
+513 
-520 VKPFD
+520 
-525 MDIFTKRIR
+525 KRIKK
-534 DMFNDSLL
+534 SLGYLSPIEYRHRL
-542 GNDEPVKKQV
+542 G
-552 AMTTTEMITAPS
+552 
-564 RGPVDLETEITNI
+564 L
-577 IHEIG
+577 
-582 VPAHIKGYMYLRE
+582 
-595 AITMVVNDM
+595 
-604 ELLSA
+604 
-609 VTKELYPSIAKKYN
+609 VT
-623 TTASRVERAIRHAI
+623 
-637 EVAWGRGQ
+637 
-645 VEAINKLFGYTVHNE
+645 
-660 KGKPT
+660 
-665 NSEFIA
+665 
-671 IIADKL
+671 
-677 RLKNKVS
+677 

>member
-41 EENTPPKTRKE
+41 EENPPPKTRKE
-52 YPVIDNPPDHPRN
+52 YPVINNPPDHPRN
-65 PPLEVKLNAIHR
+65 PPLEVKLDAIHR

-123 TLVEGSVSSTD
+123 TLVESSVSSTD

-144 AQMQDM
+144 AQIQ
-150 QLEIDILK
+150 
-158 ETINVLKKDP
+158 
-168 DIDQSTLTN
+168 
-177 GEKTVIIDVLKNRYS
+177 
-192 LPLLLQKL
+192 
-200 QLSKSSYY
+200 
-208 YQEQSLQKEDKY
+208 
-220 TLLRVRV
+220 
-227 IELFTENKGRYG
+227 
-239 YRRIHALLKRENIIV
+239 A
-254 SEKVI
+254 
-259 RRIMKEEQLV
+259 
-269 VKIKRTRKYNSYQGE
+269 
-284 ISPAVDNLIN
+284 
-294 RNFSA
+294 
-299 SKPNEKWLTD
+299 NEKWLTD
-309 ITEFAIPAGKV
+309 ITEFAIPSGKV

-435 YLLNQKDIVVT
+435 YLYWYN
-446 GIAKDGREALTL
+446 E
-458 IEEKQ
+458 
-463 PDLVVLDIIMP
+463 
-474 HLDGLGV
+474 
-481 LERLN
+481 
-486 SMNLTKFPRIVVL
+486 
-499 SAVGQDKITQRAIT
+499 
-513 LGADYYV
+513 
-520 VKPFD
+520 
-525 MDIFTKRIR
+525 KRIKK
-534 DMFNDSLL
+534 SLGYLSPIEYRHRL
-542 GNDEPVKKQV
+542 G
-552 AMTTTEMITAPS
+552 
-564 RGPVDLETEITNI
+564 L
-577 IHEIG
+577 
-582 VPAHIKGYMYLRE
+582 
-595 AITMVVNDM
+595 
-604 ELLSA
+604 
-609 VTKELYPSIAKKYN
+609 VT
-623 TTASRVERAIRHAI
+623 
-637 EVAWGRGQ
+637 
-645 VEAINKLFGYTVHNE
+645 
-660 KGKPT
+660 
-665 NSEFIA
+665 
-671 IIADKL
+671 
-677 RLKNKVS
+677 